1 MFTKHPNLKN
11 AVLRSPNSACK
22 LTICTTTFL
31 PSAHK
36 SISFQLQSNYN
47 LLIRAIYNKRS
58 VMNVSTPFT
67 PHFIQLTP
75 LAHSHTPTHL
85 PSPRNP
91 SRRSTC
97 TVTLTQ
103 IHTQSHRGTRAL
115 SNPKIKLPANN
126 STNYRNPTRGQTR
139 KSLGFSLERSE
150 EHRVGVREV
159 SGVRGH
165 YFVCIPFISEF
176 CPPKSTW
183 QNTWRGGTGSCGLAS
198 FR

>member
-11 AVLRSPNSACK
+11 VVLRSPNSACK
-22 LTICTTTFL
+22 LTICTTTFSL
-31 PSAHK
+31 LRALE
-36 SISFQLQSNYN
+36 SILFQLQSNYN

-75 LAHSHTPTHL
+75 LAHTHTHTSHHL
-85 PSPRNP
+85 VIPAGGPRV
-91 SRRSTC
+91 RG

-103 IHTQSHRGTRAL
+103 IHTQSHRGTRPL

-126 STNYRNPTRGQTR
+126 STNYRNPTRGQPR

-150 EHRVGVREV
+150 KLRVGE
-159 SGVRGH
+159 
-165 YFVCIPFISEF
+165 
-176 CPPKSTW
+176 
-183 QNTWRGGTGSCGLAS
+183 
-198 FR
+198 